1 MKNLLL
7 IILLAVSSTV
17 YSQLFN
23 ISGASLNGE
32 APITFINVYIPA
44 ELTDTWSYYVGNDI
58 HIRNNA
64 EYAMALPIE
73 NKYYLLEF
81 VNGENIKQLY
91 VTTPVPGNYMMDVN
105 FNSGNAGVIYYDQE
119 IDNYNFDIGTLDEL
133 FGDYED

>member
-7 IILLAVSSTV
+7 IVLLAVSSTV

-58 HIRNNA
+58 HVKNNA
-64 EYAMALPIE
+64 EYYMALPIE

-81 VNGENIKQLY
+81 VNGEDVKQLY
-91 VTTPVPGNYMMDVN
+91 ITTPVSGNYMMNVN
-105 FNSGNAGVIYYDQE
+105 FNSNNAGVIYYDQE
-119 IDNYNFDIGTLDEL
+119 IADYNFDVGTLDEL
-133 FGDYED
+133 FGD

>member
-7 IILLAVSSTV
+7 IVLLAVSSTV

-32 APITFINVYIPA
+32 APITFINIYIPA
-44 ELTDTWSYYVGNDI
+44 ENTDTWSYYMGNDI
-58 HIRNNA
+58 HVKNNA

-73 NKYYLLEF
+73 NNYYLLEF
-81 VNGENIKQLY
+81 VNGGKTKQLY
-91 VTTPVPGNYMMDVN
+91 ITTPVASNYMMNVD
-105 FNSGNAGVIYYDQE
+105 FNSDNAGVIYYD
-119 IDNYNFDIGTLDEL
+119 IKKANYTYDIGTLDEL